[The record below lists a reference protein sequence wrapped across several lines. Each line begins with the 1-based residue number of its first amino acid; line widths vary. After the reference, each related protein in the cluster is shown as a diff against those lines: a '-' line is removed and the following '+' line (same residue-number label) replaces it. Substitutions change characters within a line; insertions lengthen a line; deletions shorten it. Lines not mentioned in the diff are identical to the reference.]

1 MTKNEI
7 LIKKLKKYIIDY
19 FSDLGVKSPE
29 INFDKP
35 ALIEHGDLSSNA
47 ALKYAKELGKNPSE
61 IASGIID
68 LLKNKKVVEIDDIKF
83 AHPGY
88 VNIYFNTKFTKE
100 VLEDILS
107 MKDEYGSSEKLKN
120 KTWVVEHTSPNPNKA
135 MHLGHLR
142 NNLVGMSISRLL
154 EFCGAKVVCDSV
166 DNNRGIAI
174 AKLMWGFLSHM
185 KKADKTPVSVS
196 YWHANKNE
204 WKDPEDLNILP
215 DKFVSECYVLG
226 EVDFKKDKVV
236 EEKVRNLVVE
246 WENND
251 KLVRELW
258 AHVLKYSY
266 KGINRTLDRVG
277 NRWDKVWHEHEHY
290 QSGKEYV
297 KKGLKKGIFT
307 ELDDGAILTNLSKY
321 KLTDTILLKNDGT
334 SLYITQDIALT
345 ALKKKE
351 YNADKLLWVIGPEQ
365 SIAMKQL
372 FAVCEQLEIG
382 KLNDFTHIPYGYVG
396 LKTSEGYKKMSSRKG
411 TVVLI
416 DEVID
421 LVKNKVLERLSSDSK
436 KGATNDVI
444 SEKMA
449 LAGVKF
455 GLLKVERVQDVAFDI
470 EKSADMQGD
479 TGVYLLYTYARINS
493 ILRKA
498 NSEKLIIDPKSSEV
512 AKDIV
517 KNLAMFNSV
526 VERSLDNY
534 SVHHIAQYLL
544 KLTSEFN
551 RWYSK
556 EKILNGDDAQAHK
569 LAVAKSVSIVLKNG
583 LVLLGIDTVE
593 KI

>member
-7 LIKKLKKYIIDY
+7 LTARLKNCLVDY
-19 FSDLGVKSPE
+19 FSDLGIKSPE

-35 ALIEHGDLSSNA
+35 VLIEHGDLSNNA
-47 ALKYAKELGKNPSE
+47 ALKYAKEIGKNPSK
-61 IASGIID
+61 IASEMINM
-68 LLKNKKVVEIDDIKF
+68 LKNKKIDEIDDIKF

-100 VLEDILS
+100 VLEDILLLED
-107 MKDEYGSSEKLKN
+107 KYGSNEKLKN
-120 KTWVVEHTSPNPNKA
+120 ETWVVEHTSPNPNKA

-142 NNLVGMSISRLL
+142 NNLVGMSIMRLL
-154 EFCGAKVVCDSV
+154 EFSGATVVCDSV

-185 KKADKTPVSVS
+185 KKTDKISASVS
-196 YWHANKNE
+196 HWYNNKEE
-204 WKDPEDLNILP
+204 WYEPEDLNMLP
-215 DKFVSECYVLG
+215 DKFVSECYVFG
-226 EVDFKKDKVV
+226 EADFKKDKSV
-236 EEKVRNLVVE
+236 EENVRNFVVE

-251 KLVRELW
+251 KLIRELW

-266 KGINRTLDRVG
+266 KGINRTLSRVG

-290 QSGKEYV
+290 EDGKEYV
-297 KKGLKKGIFT
+297 KKGLKERVFVKL
-307 ELDDGAILTNLSKY
+307 ENGAILTNLSKY
-321 KLTDTILLKNDGT
+321 KLPDTILLKNDGT

-351 YNADKLLWVIGPEQ
+351 YDAKKLIWVIGSEQ

-372 FAVCEQLEIG
+372 FAVCEQLGIG
-382 KLNDFTHIPYGYVG
+382 ELSDFTHIPYGYVG
-396 LKTSEGYKKMSSRKG
+396 LKTNNGYKKMSSRKG

-421 LVKNKVLERLSSDSK
+421 LVKNKVLERLSGEDRK
-436 KGATNDVI
+436 EEDAI
-444 SEKMA
+444 SEKIA
-449 LAGVKF
+449 LAAVKF
-455 GLLKVERVQDVAFDI
+455 GLLKVERVQDIAFDI
-470 EKSADMQGD
+470 EKSVDMQGD

-493 ILRKA
+493 ILCKA
-498 NSEKLIIDPKSSEV
+498 TSDNLFIEPGSLEA

-517 KNLAMFNSV
+517 KNLAMFSSV

-534 SVHHIAQYLL
+534 SAHHISQYLL

-556 EKILNGDDAQAHK
+556 EKILDNSESQPHK
-569 LAVAKSVSIVLKNG
+569 LAVAKSVSCVLKNG
-583 LVLLGIDTVE
+583 LALLGIDTVE